1 VQNLVPAQQ
10 EKKPVEVIDFNVNRA
25 KNALTDK
32 LIENCTEEEIKP
44 KLLLIYSMVG
54 LRVTHYPQGQEK
66 QDLHDYIRLKYGKK
80 TLSEF
85 VLAFDLAIN
94 NELDL
99 KTDDIKIYDQF
110 TISYLAMVMSAYKSW
125 LNKIWQT
132 NKSKPAIIE
141 LEEKKEV
148 SDEEKLE
155 WLNEWKRD
163 DIIVDLI
170 PIHFY
175 DYLIQFN
182 LVEITPKIKWEA
194 IERATQSIKSSLQV
208 AIGECKTTD
217 ALREFGEFEKMEKD
231 GFTGKLKEQILN
243 KAKKLIIADYLKS
256 DKSGQ

>member
-132 NKSKPAIIE
+132 NKSKPAIVE

>member
-1 VQNLVPAQQ
+1 MQNLVPAQQ